1 MHNPEGRGRPSASD
15 LDGGAHIHCLEQ
27 LADMGVEHAHTTEA
41 DSGTDFH
48 PVRPGGSMNPK
59 FTSTVAMKGQVAVT
73 NWTGWSTQLLAL
85 A

>member
-1 MHNPEGRGRPSASD
+1 MERRSASD
-15 LDGGAHIHCLEQ
+15 LDGGAHIHCIEQ
-27 LADMGVEHAHTTEA
+27 LANVGVEHADTAKA
-41 DSGTDFH
+41 DGGADFH

-59 FTSTVAMKGQVAVT
+59 FTSAVAMKCHVAVT